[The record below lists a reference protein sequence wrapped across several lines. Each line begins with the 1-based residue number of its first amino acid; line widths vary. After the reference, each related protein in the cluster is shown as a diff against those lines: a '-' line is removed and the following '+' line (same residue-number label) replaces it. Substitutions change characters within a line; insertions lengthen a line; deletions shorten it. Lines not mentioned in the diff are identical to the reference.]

1 MARRRR
7 GYMTVD
13 VDLGEAID
21 EMTDEMLLEEIKD
34 RKLSLGRDDFD
45 PVDDLKDAHE
55 ELLRGR
61 PAEAL
66 AILERLIRPKW
77 KNTRACEMELKGF
90 LAAVGPSGERP

>member
-13 VDLGEAID
+13 VDLGEALD
-21 EMTDEMLLEEIKD
+21 EITDDMLLEEVKD
-34 RKLSLGRDDFD
+34 RKLQLGRDDFD
-45 PVDDLKDAHE
+45 VMDELRDTQEA
-55 ELLRGR
+55 LLRNR

-77 KNTRACEMELKGF
+77 PSTAACEAELKRAK
-90 LAAVGPSGERP
+90 LL

>member
-1 MARRRR
+1 MAKRRR

-77 KNTRACEMELKGF
+77 RNTKACEAELQKQK
-90 LAAVGPSGERP
+90 ATQ

>member
-13 VDLGEAID
+13 VDLAEALD
-21 EMTDEMLLEEIKD
+21 EMTDDMLLDEIKE

-45 PVDDLKDAHE
+45 VKDDLQDMHE
-55 ELLRGR
+55 ELLRNR

-66 AILERLIRPKW
+66 AILERLMRPKW
-77 KNTRACEMELKGF
+77 RSTSACEAELKRAK
-90 LAAVGPSGERP
+90 LL

>member
-1 MARRRR
+1 
-7 GYMTVD
+7 MTVD
-13 VDLGEAID
+13 VDLDEALERIDDQTLID
-21 EMTDEMLLEEIKD
+21 EVKD

-45 PVDDLKDAHE
+45 PMDDLRDARM

-77 KNTRACEMELKGF
+77 QNVRACEIDFAQAKASLPIG
-90 LAAVGPSGERP
+90 